1 MSNSTINGNTI
12 ITTDMQVID
21 NSDIIGN
28 VELTGNTNVSN
39 INIVGNTTVSTVKD
53 ATPLELEPEQSVSF
67 LKPLNSFSFSDIFTK
82 SNIITL
88 LWFLAIYLVVYFVL
102 GIFYSSNP
110 EKNSRLIA
118 SRVFDLMV
126 LLFVLGTFVYYFFSL
141 SDAEKKAELDIYLSE
156 LKDYLD
162 KPSSMISLLL
172 FIFVLYAVIFIVGL
186 PMTSATKPVSI
197 SIIEG
202 IVWILFSISLI
213 GNFFKYTFGMNIL
226 DSFHQF
232 VSNLINKIP
241 DGSVTSGG
249 AENGTSSDIVNPVS
263 EETPPADITYAPTD
277 EVFNIAQNLYTYSDA
292 NAICKSYGARLATY
306 DEIEQAYNDG
316 AEWCNYGWSEGQ
328 SVYFPTQKK
337 TWEVLQQDPKKK
349 GLCGR
354 PGVNGGYVKN
364 PELMVGVNCYGKKPI
379 ATDKDLAYMSANRGQ
394 IGPKTPED
402 KELDAKVDFWKKNS
416 HTLIRINGFNN
427 DKWSS
432 Y

>member
-1 MSNSTINGNTI
+1 MNSSAMNGNTI

-21 NSDIIGN
+21 NSQVIGN
-28 VELTGNTNVSN
+28 VQVTGNTNASN
-39 INIVGNTTVSTVKD
+39 INVVGNTIANENVSVKKD
-53 ATPLELEPEQSVSF
+53 AEPDNSVSF

-110 EKNSRLIA
+110 ENNSRLIA

-126 LLFVLGTFVYYFFSL
+126 LLFVLGTVVYYFFTL
-141 SDAEKKAELDIYLSE
+141 SDSEKKAELDILVGD
-156 LKDYLD
+156 LKEYLD
-162 KPSSMISLLL
+162 NPSSMISLLL
-172 FIFVLYAVIFIVGL
+172 FIGVLYAVIFIIGL
-186 PMTSATKPVSI
+186 PMTSASKPLSI
-197 SIIEG
+197 GILEG

-213 GNFFKYTFGMNIL
+213 GNFFKYAFGMNIL
-226 DSFHQF
+226 DSFHKLA
-232 VSNLINKIP
+232 SDTINSIP
-241 DGSVTSGG
+241 DGSTTTGG
-249 AENGTSSDIVNPVS
+249 ASNDTSSDILKTIP
-263 EETPPADITYAPTD
+263 EKTPPADITYAPTD

-292 NAICKSYGARLATY
+292 KAICKSYGARLATY

-328 SVYFPTQKK
+328 SIYFPTQKK

-364 PELMVGVNCYGKKPI
+364 PDLMVGVNCYGKKPR
-379 ATDKDLAYMSANRGQ
+379 ATEKDLAYMSANRSQ
-394 IGPKTPED
+394 VGPKTPED

-416 HTLIRINGFNN
+416 HTLIRINGFNS